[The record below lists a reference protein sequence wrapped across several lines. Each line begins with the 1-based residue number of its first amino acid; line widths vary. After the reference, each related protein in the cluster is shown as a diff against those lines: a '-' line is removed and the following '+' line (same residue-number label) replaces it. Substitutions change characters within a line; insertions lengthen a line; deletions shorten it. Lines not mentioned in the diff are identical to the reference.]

1 MFRWFATRVDPF
13 QPYDDR
19 AEMPPTLTRFFVE
32 MIRPVRWIVGLALVF
47 GGAVAL
53 LEMLMFRYVQRLV
66 DILGQ
71 TTPAELWALH
81 GTEILVMAFVAL
93 FLRPVVDFIAINLIN
108 LTYLTPVA
116 ALVRWRTHRHVLR
129 QSVGFF
135 QNDFAGRIAQKVIQT
150 GPAVG
155 DAVYTVIDALW
166 YSSIF
171 MLGALFLLAENDWR
185 MVIPFVLWLAAYI
198 AIAVYIVPRS
208 GRAAHAM
215 SEARSTMTGRIVD
228 SYTNIQTVKLFAHS
242 DREDAYG
249 REAIEDTYTTFQT
262 QMRLVSVMEAGLL
275 FINTALIAGVCGTG
289 LWLWLIC

>member
-19 AEMPPTLTRFFVE
+19 AEMPPTLTTFFVA
-32 MIRPVRWIVGLALVF
+32 MIWPVRWIVAMALVF

-71 TTPAELWALH
+71 TTPAELWATH
-81 GTEILVMAFVAL
+81 GTEIMAMVFIAL
-93 FLRPVVDFIAINLIN
+93 FLRPVVDIVAICLVN

-166 YSSIF
+166 YSTIF
-171 MLGALFLLAENDWR
+171 LIGALLLLADND
-185 MVIPFVLWLAAYI
+185 I
-198 AIAVYIVPRS
+198 S
-208 GRAAHAM
+208 
-215 SEARSTMTGRIVD
+215 
-228 SYTNIQTVKLFAHS
+228 
-242 DREDAYG
+242 
-249 REAIEDTYTTFQT
+249 
-262 QMRLVSVMEAGLL
+262 
-275 FINTALIAGVCGTG
+275 
-289 LWLWLIC
+289 